1 MLELQHISKHYPG
14 VKALDK
20 VSLSIKE
27 GEVHAICGENGA
39 GKSTLMNIIS
49 GSVIPNEGKIW
60 LKGQQLRCKNPKEA
74 YEKGIAIVH
83 QERSL
88 INSLS
93 IAENVFAGRAPR
105 NKWGLIQRKKLYTQ
119 TQKLLQ
125 ELGLTS
131 LSPTRQ
137 VATLSAAQKQMVEIA
152 KALSVNPD
160 VLILDEPTSSVGEK
174 ETQLL
179 FDILKDLKQKGKA
192 IIYISH
198 RMAEIFQ
205 IADTI
210 TVLKD
215 GQHQGTF
222 HAHELN
228 QSALIKL
235 MVGRELTASQ
245 FPSYRQ
251 KEVMLE
257 VEGLSGEGFNDISF
271 QISKGEIFG
280 WAGLVGAGRTELAMA
295 IFGATPFMLGKL
307 CLDGLQYQ
315 FHHPREAVEAGIAY
329 VPEERKS
336 LGVFLENSI
345 LENIQAVQLNQ
356 SFWMSPDTK
365 TQATTLQKKL
375 QIKTPSLSQK
385 VGLLSGGNQQKVL
398 LAKWLATQP
407 RLLIVDEPT
416 HGIDV
421 GAKAEIYQ
429 ILKELAEEGLS
440 IMLISSELPE
450 LLLMA
455 DRIGV
460 MKEGRLVDIVDKA
473 EASEERLL
481 KLAT

>member
-1 MLELQHISKHYPG
+1 
-14 VKALDK
+14 
-20 VSLSIKE
+20 
-27 GEVHAICGENGA
+27 
-39 GKSTLMNIIS
+39 
-49 GSVIPNEGKIW
+49 
-60 LKGQQLRCKNPKEA
+60 
-74 YEKGIAIVH
+74 
-83 QERSL
+83 
-88 INSLS
+88 
-93 IAENVFAGRAPR
+93 
-105 NKWGLIQRKKLYTQ
+105 
-119 TQKLLQ
+119 
-125 ELGLTS
+125 
-131 LSPTRQ
+131 
-137 VATLSAAQKQMVEIA
+137 
-152 KALSVNPD
+152 
-160 VLILDEPTSSVGEK
+160 
-174 ETQLL
+174 
-179 FDILKDLKQKGKA
+179 
-192 IIYISH
+192 
-198 RMAEIFQ
+198 MAEIFQ

-235 MVGRELTASQ
+235 MVGRELAASQ

>member
-60 LKGQQLRCKNPKEA
+60 LKGQELRCKNPKEA

-88 INSLS
+88 IYSLS

-137 VATLSAAQKQMVEIA
+137 VATLSPAQKQMVEIA

-222 HAHELN
+222 PAHELN

-235 MVGRELTASQ
+235 MVGRELAASQ

-345 LENIQAVQLNQ
+345 LENIQAVQLKQ
-356 SFWMSPDTK
+356 PFWMSPDTK

>member
-60 LKGQQLRCKNPKEA
+60 LKGQELRCKNPKEA

-88 INSLS
+88 IDSLS

-105 NKWGLIQRKKLYTQ
+105 NKWGLIQRKKLYSQ

-131 LSPTRQ
+131 LSPTRL
-137 VATLSAAQKQMVEIA
+137 VATLSPAQKQMVEIA

-179 FDILKDLKQKGKA
+179 FDILRDLKQKGKA

-222 HAHELN
+222 PAHELN

-235 MVGRELTASQ
+235 MVGRELTTSQ

-345 LENIQAVQLNQ
+345 LENIQAVQLKQ
-356 SFWMSPDTK
+356 PFWMSPDTK